1 MQEFTPST
9 PISIQIRKIIFEK
22 FNDPE
27 LRFTNDEIFKI
38 IQENKDVD
46 PSWNIVNIEQFFL
59 EICDKGLTRNIA
71 QDLTTLHFKLFDTV
85 EKLQCNTCN
94 REIYLGGSE
103 DKICPYQECKAKI

>member
-1 MQEFTPST
+1 MQEFTPSI

-46 PSWNIVNIEQFFL
+46 PSWNIDNMEPFFL

-71 QDLTTLHFKLFDTV
+71 QDFMTLHFKLLIT
-85 EKLQCNTCN
+85 
-94 REIYLGGSE
+94 
-103 DKICPYQECKAKI
+103 